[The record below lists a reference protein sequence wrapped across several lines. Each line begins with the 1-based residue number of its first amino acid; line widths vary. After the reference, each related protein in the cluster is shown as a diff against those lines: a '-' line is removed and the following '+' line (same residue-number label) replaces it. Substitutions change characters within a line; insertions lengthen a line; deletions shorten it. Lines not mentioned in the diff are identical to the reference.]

1 MFAKKLLALVLVA
14 TTAFATPLGEEF
26 KTHQNCTDVTVFFAR
41 GTAEPGTLGI
51 IVGPGLKDD
60 LQTALGPK
68 SLTFTGIDYP
78 ADFKGYLAGVDP
90 ECAPRMANSVSST
103 ANSCPDTKIVLSGYG
118 QVASFT
124 LYFWKFFLDVAFR
137 ITAKAHNSYILRP
150 LAFRPTIRTA
160 LLQL

>member
-1 MFAKKLLALVLVA
+1 MFAKKLLALVLIA
-14 TTAFATPLGEEF
+14 TTAFAAPLVDSEEF

-60 LQTALGPK
+60 LQTALAPK

-103 ANSCPDTKIVLSGYG
+103 AKSCPDTKIVLSGYG
-118 QVASFT
+118 QAASFT
-124 LYFWKFFLDVAFR
+124 FSF
-137 ITAKAHNSYILRP
+137 
-150 LAFRPTIRTA
+150 
-160 LLQL
+160 